1 MRRAALLALLAGC
14 GARPAGGLGD
24 AVLELPPELREVS
37 GICVVDDRTIACVQD
52 EVAAV
57 FFVDLRGERPLR
69 RVPFGERGDW
79 EAIARVDD
87 DYCVLR
93 SDGFLVRV
101 AGHGDALRIVASAWL
116 PAGFREWEALCY
128 DAGHR
133 RLLAMPKHG
142 PSDDGLARDR
152 RVVFAIEPSDLAV
165 HGEPVVVWDRRSL
178 VQQAGVRGIELPVR
192 AGERGRLRADLALA
206 CTELLALPGGREF
219 LLLAAGDAA
228 LLRLDAEGRLLGC
241 RLLDRALLPQA
252 EGMALLPDGRL
263 LVASEG
269 RGGPG
274 RLVVVPLP

>member
-1 MRRAALLALLAGC
+1 MALLALLAGC
-14 GARPAGGLGD
+14 GARPAGGLAD
-24 AVLELPPELREVS
+24 DVLELPPELREVS
-37 GICVVDDRTIACVQD
+37 GICVVDERTIACVQD
-52 EVAAV
+52 EVGAV

-93 SDGFLVRV
+93 SDGFLVRI

-128 DAGHR
+128 DAERR

-142 PSDDGLARDR
+142 VGDDGPARDR
-152 RVVFAIEPSDLAV
+152 RVVFAVDPAGLAV
-165 HGEPVVVWDRRSL
+165 HGEPVVTWSRRGI
-178 VQQAGVRGIELPVR
+178 VQQAEVLGIDLPIR
-192 AGERGRLRADLALA
+192 TTERGRIRADLALA

-219 LLLAAGDAA
+219 LLLAAGDSA
-228 LLRLDAEGRLLGC
+228 LLRIDAEGRLLGC